1 MPRPTKLTPQRRKRL
16 VRALADGNTRRTAA
30 ALAGID
36 DSTLRRWLAR
46 GHDDDSGPYHT
57 LRLAVEQ
64 AEAEAESRMVALIN
78 AAAPQTWQAAAWWLE
93 RRRPQDWRK
102 RTAVELEGEPPRANV
117 RVVIGK
123 PKIDPRKLSPS
134 TLRELASTLDASQ
147 SE

>member
-1 MPRPTKLTPQRRKRL
+1 MSRPTKLTPHRRKRL

-46 GHDDDSGPYHT
+46 GHEEASGPYHT

-64 AEAEAESRMVALIN
+64 AEAEAESRMVALIRS
-78 AAAPQTWQAAAWWLE
+78 AAPQTWQAAAWWLE

-102 RTAVELEGEPPRANV
+102 RTAVELEGEPRANV